1 MPQLGET
8 VTEGTITRWLK
19 QIGDRVEIDQ
29 PLFEVSTD
37 KVDSEVPAP
46 AAGYL
51 SEIRVPE
58 GETAAVG
65 TVLAVIGDSPAGA
78 APTLAAV
85 PEPSPEPPTAPV
97 ATPPPA
103 PVTPPPSA
111 PVAPAATEEP
121 PVRAVPS
128 EPEPSQTEQPAP
140 SVVRPA
146 AAASGAALTSPVVR
160 RLIAEHGLDAA
171 QIRGTGEGGRI
182 TRNDVLDAAAGGGPP
197 TAPTPVAPAPVAAPP
212 APPVEVPRTAPA
224 PPAPPTVEA
233 PVPPEPPIVVAPPP
247 PRVAPSPPTPPASPP
262 PASPPPAR
270 IAAPPSAPAPPAP
283 APPAPPAPAPE
294 PPPPVPAA
302 PAPPEGLTDQ
312 VVPFSNIRRRTAEHM
327 LRSKATSPHAYTST
341 EVDFERIARL
351 REHRQADWRAR
362 EGFPLTYLPFVAR
375 AFGDVVQQF
384 PHVNATVGDDA
395 LIVHRTVHL
404 GIAVDLDFQ
413 GLVAPVI
420 RNADGKRLRLLAREV
435 RDLAERARDKQLLP
449 DEVLG
454 ATFTITNPGP
464 YGTFMTLPIIS
475 QPQVAILSTD
485 GISKR
490 PTVITD
496 RDGADVIAVRHTGM
510 LALAWDHRAFDGA
523 YAAAFLRTLKE
534 DLENRNWEAEL
545 D

>member
-19 QIGDRVEIDQ
+19 QIGDRVEVDQ

-51 SEIRVPE
+51 SEIRVQE

-65 TVLAVIGDSPAGA
+65 TVLAVIGDTPAAA
-78 APTLAAV
+78 APTLTAV
-85 PEPSPEPPTAPV
+85 PEPSSEPPTQPV
-97 ATPPPA
+97 ATTPPPPIAPPPPA
-103 PVTPPPSA
+103 A
-111 PVAPAATEEP
+111 PVAPAATEPP

-128 EPEPSQTEQPAP
+128 EPEPSEAEPPTP
-140 SVVRPA
+140 SVVRP

-160 RLIAEHGLDAA
+160 RLIAEHGLDAGE
-171 QIRGTGEGGRI
+171 IRGTGEGGRI
-182 TRNDVLDAAAGGGPP
+182 TRKDVLDAAGAAGAPP
-197 TAPTPVAPAPVAAPP
+197 TAPTPITPSAP
-212 APPVEVPRTAPA
+212 EPA
-224 PPAPPTVEA
+224 PPAAPPMPPAEA
-233 PVPPEPPIVVAPPP
+233 PRAPEPPIVVAPPP
-247 PRVAPSPPTPPASPP
+247 ARATPPP
-262 PASPPPAR
+262 PAPAAPPPAPPAVGAPPPAR
-270 IAAPPSAPAPPAP
+270 IAAPPPAPAP
-283 APPAPPAPAPE
+283 APPAPSSPPASPPPMPPAPAP
-294 PPPPVPAA
+294 PD
-302 PAPPEGLTDQ
+302 GLTDQ
-312 VVPFSNIRRRTAEHM
+312 IVPFSNIRRRTAEHM

-351 REHRQADWRAR
+351 RNQRQAEWRAR
-362 EGFPLTYLPFVAR
+362 EGFPLTYLPFVSR

-384 PHVNATVGDDA
+384 PYVNATVGDDA

-420 RNADGKRLRLLAREV
+420 RNADGKRLRLLAREI

-464 YGTFMTLPIIS
+464 YDTFMTLPIIS

-485 GISKR
+485 GIRKR

-523 YAAAFLRTLKE
+523 YAAAFLRTMKE
-534 DLENRNWEAEL
+534 DLESRNWEAEL